1 MSKDKELVMK
11 VNFAGLALVIGIGV
25 MSGFAQGSLADSAA
39 LTSSAQ
45 TLSALPF
52 DSGTTVTV
60 HARVASVVWPE
71 RAAGMVVVEVPGA
84 PAKYAFSTAGVPAMA
99 RQGFTR
105 FVLKPGD
112 EIIVTGVLANGNLKI
127 GPGFNAARADLITR
141 PDGTH
146 LFDRTRV
153 AVK

>member
-1 MSKDKELVMK
+1 MK
-11 VNFAGLALVIGIGV
+11 VKFAGLMLALSIGAT
-25 MSGFAQGSLADSAA
+25 SGLAQDTIAESAA
-39 LTSSAQ
+39 LTSAAQ

-52 DSGTTVTV
+52 DSGTTLTV

-84 PAKYAFSTAGVPAMA
+84 SAKYAFSTAGVPAMA

-105 FVLKPGD
+105 FALKPGD

-146 LFDRTRV
+146 LFDRTRLP
-153 AVK
+153 VK